1 MSSSLVLGTKK
12 EIVNRGNLFF
22 RFGGDFKDLKVLNV
36 LNDFKVFK
44 DINPACLRAG
54 SFTEP
59 DGEGTPVSEDVLCG
73 C

>member
-1 MSSSLVLGTKK
+1 MSSSLVLGTEK
-12 EIVNRGNLFF
+12 EIATIGNLFF
-22 RFGGDFKDLKVLNV
+22 RFGGDFKVLNV

-44 DINPACLRAG
+44 DINPTRLRAG

-59 DGEGTPVSEDVLCG
+59 DGEGTPVSGDVLCG